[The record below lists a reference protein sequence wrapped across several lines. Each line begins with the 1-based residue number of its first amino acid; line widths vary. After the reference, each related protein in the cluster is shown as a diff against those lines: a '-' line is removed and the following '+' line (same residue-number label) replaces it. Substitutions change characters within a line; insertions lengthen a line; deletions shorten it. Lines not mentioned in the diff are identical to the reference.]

1 MYLLGSFTQGF
12 IADEFPELKAG
23 EGYDFSPLPSLD
35 PRFASSTTVGADM
48 VVMLNETAA
57 SRSLMK
63 YLATGSVWE
72 PWAMMGGY
80 LSPNKFLSLDSY
92 PNATSAAFAR
102 QLASARV
109 IRFDADDLMPSS
121 VQRAFWLGLLSY
133 LKDPLS
139 LDTVLR
145 EIDSVATES
154 YYRLLKISPLGI

>member
-23 EGYDFSPLPSLD
+23 EGYDFFHFPSLD
-35 PRFASSTTVGADM
+35 PRFASSTTVGAHM
-48 VVMLNETAA
+48 VVMLNEIAG

-80 LSPNKFLSLDSY
+80 LSPNKSLSLDSY
-92 PNATSAAFAR
+92 PNAASAALAR
-102 QLASARV
+102 QLALARV
-109 IRFDADDLMPSS
+109 IRFDADDLIPSS

-133 LKDPLS
+133 LKDPLF

-154 YYRLLKISPLGI
+154 Y

>member
-23 EGYDFSPLPSLD
+23 EGYDFFPLPSLD

-57 SRSLMK
+57 SRFLMK

-80 LSPNKFLSLDSY
+80 LSPNKSLSLHSY
-92 PNATSAAFAR
+92 PNATSAALAR

-109 IRFDADDLMPSS
+109 IKLDADDLMPSS

-154 YYRLLKISPLGI
+154 Y

>member
-12 IADEFPELKAG
+12 IDDEFPELKAG
-23 EGYDFSPLPSLD
+23 EGYDFLPLPSLD

-57 SRSLMK
+57 SRFLMK
-63 YLATGSVWE
+63 YLATGRVWE

-80 LSPNKFLSLDSY
+80 LSPNKSLSLDSY
-92 PNATSAAFAR
+92 PNTTSAALAR
-102 QLASARV
+102 QLALACV

-133 LKDPLS
+133 LKDPLF

-154 YYRLLKISPLGI
+154 Y

>member
-23 EGYDFSPLPSLD
+23 EAYDFFPLPSFD
-35 PRFASSTTVGADM
+35 TRFASSTTVGADM
-48 VVMLNETAA
+48 VAMLNETAA
-57 SRSLMK
+57 SRPLMK

-80 LSPNKFLSLDSY
+80 LSPNKSLSLDSY
-92 PNATSAAFAR
+92 PNATSAALAR

-109 IRFDADDLMPSS
+109 IRFYADDLMPSS

-133 LKDPLS
+133 LKDPLF

-154 YYRLLKISPLGI
+154 Y

>member
-1 MYLLGSFTQGF
+1 
-12 IADEFPELKAG
+12 
-23 EGYDFSPLPSLD
+23 
-35 PRFASSTTVGADM
+35 
-48 VVMLNETAA
+48 
-57 SRSLMK
+57 MK
-63 YLATGSVWE
+63 YLSIGSVWE
-72 PWAMMGGY
+72 AWEMMVGY
-80 LSPNKFLSLDSY
+80 LSPNKSLSLDSY
-92 PNATSAAFAR
+92 PNATSATLGR

-154 YYRLLKISPLGI
+154 Y

>member
-12 IADEFPELKAG
+12 IGNEFPELKAG
-23 EGYDFSPLPSLD
+23 EGYDVLPLPSLD
-35 PRFASSTTVGADM
+35 PRFASSTTAGADV
-48 VVMLNETAA
+48 VVMQNETAA
-57 SRSLMK
+57 SRFVMK

-80 LSPNKFLSLDSY
+80 LFPNKSLSLDSY
-92 PNATSAAFAR
+92 PNTTSAALAR

-154 YYRLLKISPLGI
+154 Y

>member
-23 EGYDFSPLPSLD
+23 EGYDFFPFPSLD

-80 LSPNKFLSLDSY
+80 LSPNKSLSLDSY
-92 PNATSAAFAR
+92 PNAASAAIAR

-133 LKDPLS
+133 LKDPLF

-154 YYRLLKISPLGI
+154 Y

>member
-12 IADEFPELKAG
+12 IGDEFPELKAG

-35 PRFASSTTVGADM
+35 PRFASSTTVGVDM

-80 LSPNKFLSLDSY
+80 LSPNKSLSLDSY
-92 PNATSAAFAR
+92 PNGTSAALAR
-102 QLASARV
+102 QLA
-109 IRFDADDLMPSS
+109 
-121 VQRAFWLGLLSY
+121 
-133 LKDPLS
+133 
-139 LDTVLR
+139 
-145 EIDSVATES
+145 
-154 YYRLLKISPLGI
+154 

>member
-63 YLATGSVWE
+63 YLGTLGNDGRVSVSQQV
-72 PWAMMGGY
+72 P
-80 LSPNKFLSLDSY
+80 
-92 PNATSAAFAR
+92 
-102 QLASARV
+102 QL
-109 IRFDADDLMPSS
+109 
-121 VQRAFWLGLLSY
+121 G
-133 LKDPLS
+133 
-139 LDTVLR
+139 
-145 EIDSVATES
+145 
-154 YYRLLKISPLGI
+154 

>member
-1 MYLLGSFTQGF
+1 MYLLGSFTHGF

-80 LSPNKFLSLDSY
+80 LSPNKSLSLDSY
-92 PNATSAAFAR
+92 PNAISAALAR

-109 IRFDADDLMPSS
+109 IKFDADDLMPSS
-121 VQRAFWLGLLSY
+121 V
-133 LKDPLS
+133 
-139 LDTVLR
+139 
-145 EIDSVATES
+145 
-154 YYRLLKISPLGI
+154 

>member
-1 MYLLGSFTQGF
+1 
-12 IADEFPELKAG
+12 
-23 EGYDFSPLPSLD
+23 
-35 PRFASSTTVGADM
+35 
-48 VVMLNETAA
+48 MLNETAA

-80 LSPNKFLSLDSY
+80 LSPNKSLSLDSY
-92 PNATSAAFAR
+92 PNAISAALAR

-154 YYRLLKISPLGI
+154 Y

>member
-12 IADEFPELKAG
+12 IGNEFPELKAG
-23 EGYDFSPLPSLD
+23 EGYDVLPLPSLD

-63 YLATGSVWE
+63 YLTTGSVWE

-80 LSPNKFLSLDSY
+80 LSPNKSLSLDSY
-92 PNATSAAFAR
+92 PNATSAALAR

-109 IRFDADDLMPSS
+109 IKFDADDLMPSS

-139 LDTVLR
+139 LDAVLR

-154 YYRLLKISPLGI
+154 Y